1 MASIALLRRIP
12 QRIWHDLAID
22 EEAMAARILI
32 VEDEPMLLKML
43 CATLEREGYEVAAS
57 HNGLEAL
64 EKIRTETFDLI
75 LTDIWMP
82 QMNGIQL
89 LEELKKMDDYPRVVV
104 ITADTTSDTLLKVIK
119 ESANRYVFKPVSRDI
134 LLDAIQGALEAKDHP
149 LPIEVVSNKSDWIE
163 LLVPCNLPTIEKIHS
178 FMIRLDSN
186 LPLET
191 REQIAIAFRELL
203 LNAAEWGGRFDP
215 SLKLRISC
223 LRTKAMI
230 LYRIKD
236 PGGGFKIEDVAH
248 AAFANPDGSPFAHMQ
263 IREEKGIRAGG
274 FGIMTV
280 RALVDDLLF
289 NEAHNEVVFIKYLD
303 RANGTED

>member
-1 MASIALLRRIP
+1 MAV
-12 QRIWHDLAID
+12 
-22 EEAMAARILI
+22 RILI

-43 CATLEREGYEVAAS
+43 CATLKREGYEVAAS
-57 HNGLEAL
+57 SNGREAL
-64 EKIRTETFDLI
+64 EKFKESSFDLI

-82 QMNGIQL
+82 EMNGLQL
-89 LEELKKMDDYPRVVV
+89 LEKLKEMDEHPKVVV
-104 ITADTTSDTLLKVIK
+104 ITADTTSETLLKVIR

-134 LLDAIQGALEAKDHP
+134 LLEAIQGALDTKDRP

-163 LLVPCNLPTIEKIHS
+163 LLVPCNLASIEKIHS

-186 LPLET
+186 LPVET

-215 SLKLRISC
+215 SLKLNISC
-223 LRTKAMI
+223 LRTRDMV

-236 PGGGFKIEDVAH
+236 PGGGFKIEDVSH

-263 IREEKGIRAGG
+263 VREDKGLRAGG

-289 NEAHNEVVFIKYLD
+289 NEAHNEVIFIKYLN
-303 RANGTED
+303 RPSGMEQ